1 MKLIP
6 TILVIAATG
15 LAATMPSAEL
25 RAAEAESSGNVPP
38 SPGPASEAT
47 PRPAAKMQT
56 PAPDLP
62 ASTSAEPAMPLQS
75 PDGRFALYRI
85 DDGFVRLDRR
95 TGEVAA
101 CSRRADGWA
110 CDAAAEE
117 RTAFDQK
124 LERLQRDNAVLKQA
138 LLDRGL
144 PLPDGM
150 AGIASAAP
158 PAAEAAPSG
167 GALVPRPPQTVPPA
181 ASTAPKAGEADR
193 AAREEVE
200 IDRIMTIVDRVWRRV
215 VDMART
221 MQRDLQGK
229 E

>member
-1 MKLIP
+1 MKLTP
-6 TILVIAATG
+6 TILGIAAIG
-15 LAATMPSAEL
+15 LAPTMLSAEL
-25 RAAEAESSGNVPP
+25 RAAESELSGNLPR
-38 SPGPASEAT
+38 SPGPTSEAT
-47 PRPAAKMQT
+47 PLSADQVQSPNS
-56 PAPDLP
+56 PE
-62 ASTSAEPAMPLQS
+62 STSAEQAKPPEF

-101 CSRRADGWA
+101 CSRRPDGWA

-124 LERLQRDNAVLKQA
+124 LERLRRDNAVLKQA

-167 GALVPRPPQTVPPA
+167 GAMVPRPPQTVPPV

-193 AAREEVE
+193 AAREEV
-200 IDRIMTIVDRVWRRV
+200 DRIMTIVDRVWRRV

>member
-1 MKLIP
+1 
-6 TILVIAATG
+6 
-15 LAATMPSAEL
+15 
-25 RAAEAESSGNVPP
+25 
-38 SPGPASEAT
+38 
-47 PRPAAKMQT
+47 
-56 PAPDLP
+56 
-62 ASTSAEPAMPLQS
+62 MPLQS

-181 ASTAPKAGEADR
+181 ASMAPKAGEADR

-200 IDRIMTIVDRVWRRV
+200 IDRIMNIANRVWRRV